1 MIDKSSTTK
10 KRSKKERQKAFLA
23 EFAQNA
29 NILLSAKRAGIDRT
43 TVYIWLE
50 HDQDFSF
57 AFNQAKEDANDMLR
71 AEVYRRAIEG
81 VPEKVWQLGK
91 YCGETTKYSD
101 TLLIFLCKARM
112 PEFRDKGLTINNVLP
127 KEYNFDPNIDGVE
140 DRG

>member
-1 MIDKSSTTK
+1 MSNKSVTPQ
-10 KRSKKERQKAFLA
+10 KRSKKERQKLFLE

-29 NILLSAKRAGIDRT
+29 NILLSARKAGVSRKTIY
-43 TVYIWLE
+43 VWLE
-50 HDQDFSF
+50 IDEDFSF

-71 AEVYRRAIEG
+71 AEIYRRAIEG

-140 DRG
+140 DRS

>member
-1 MIDKSSTTK
+1 MSNEKATTK
-10 KRSKKERQKAFLA
+10 KRSQKERQKLFLA

-29 NILLSAKRAGIDRT
+29 NILLSAQKAGVNRC
-43 TVYIWLE
+43 TVYKWLE
-50 HDQDFSF
+50 HCPDFSF

-127 KEYNFDPNIDGVE
+127 KEYNFDPNQDGVE
-140 DRG
+140 S